1 MKQGITIISYIS
13 YNQCYKLC
21 KRSAIPLQ
29 VGTDSI
35 LYVKLFTSQVYYYVQ
50 LLGCHSM
57 HLKNTFLSN
66 CNYCIYVLFIF
77 FYKTTFN
84 QIILSLCRDTDGG
97 LFYWLKDLTL
107 VLVLCRNMQLMKK
120 VISRIRFLA
129 GDNNGTL
136 RKAFSFALTVLSG
149 IQVVFMP

>member
-1 MKQGITIISYIS
+1 M
-13 YNQCYKLC
+13 
-21 KRSAIPLQ
+21 
-29 VGTDSI
+29 
-35 LYVKLFTSQVYYYVQ
+35 
-50 LLGCHSM
+50 
-57 HLKNTFLSN
+57 
-66 CNYCIYVLFIF
+66 LFIF

-136 RKAFSFALTVLSG
+136 RKAFSFAVTVLSG
-149 IQVVFMP
+149 IQVVTLMP